1 MPPTERSTS
10 GSMIPAEVE
19 TLGLDPTTGNVVVLL
34 KTQTGAFL
42 PIVIG
47 PLEAQHI
54 MVHLQGETPSR
65 PLTPDLFL
73 SVLDILGVRLVR
85 VEVVELKDGVF
96 FGRLVLEQRG
106 LEYEVDARP
115 SDCLGLAIR
124 AQAPI
129 LVAESVLNDAGV
141 DESSLR
147 SGENPQA

>member
-1 MPPTERSTS
+1 MV
-10 GSMIPAEVE
+10 PAKVE
-19 TLGLDPTTGNVVVLL
+19 TLGLDPTTGSVVVLL
-34 KTQTGAFL
+34 KTETGAFL

-73 SVLDILGVRLVR
+73 SVLEILGVRLVR

-115 SDCLGLAIR
+115 SDCLALAIR
-124 AQAPI
+124 AQVPI
-129 LVAESVLNDAGV
+129 LVAESVLSDAGV
-141 DESSLR
+141 DESSLH
-147 SGENPQA
+147 SGENPRA

>member
-1 MPPTERSTS
+1 MV
-10 GSMIPAEVE
+10 PAKVE

-34 KTQTGAFL
+34 KTETGAFL

-73 SVLDILGVRLVR
+73 SVLEILGVRLVR

-115 SDCLGLAIR
+115 SDCLALAIR
-124 AQAPI
+124 AQVPI
-129 LVAESVLNDAGV
+129 LVAESVLSDAGV
-141 DESSLR
+141 DESSLH

>member
-1 MPPTERSTS
+1 MV
-10 GSMIPAEVE
+10 PAKVE

-34 KTQTGAFL
+34 KTETGAFL

-73 SVLDILGVRLVR
+73 SVLELLGVRLVR
-85 VEVVELKDGVF
+85 VEVVDLKDGVF
-96 FGRLVLEQRG
+96 FGRLVLEGRG

-124 AQAPI
+124 AGAPI
-129 LVAESVLNDAGV
+129 LVAESVLQDAGV
-141 DESSLR
+141 DESSFR
-147 SGENPQA
+147 TNENPQA

>member
-1 MPPTERSTS
+1 MTPTKHTTS
-10 GSMIPAEVE
+10 GGMVPAKVE

-34 KTQTGAFL
+34 KTETGAFL

-73 SVLDILGVRLVR
+73 SVLDILGVRLLR
-85 VEVVELKDGVF
+85 VEVVDLKDGVF

-129 LVAESVLNDAGV
+129 LVAESVLQDAGV
-141 DESSLR
+141 DESSIR

>member
-1 MPPTERSTS
+1 MV
-10 GSMIPAEVE
+10 PAKVE

-34 KTQTGAFL
+34 KTETGAFL

-65 PLTPDLFL
+65 PLTLDLSL
-73 SVLDILGVRLVR
+73 SVLEILGVRLVR

-115 SDCLGLAIR
+115 SDCLALAIR
-124 AQAPI
+124 AQVPI
-129 LVAESVLNDAGV
+129 LVAESVLSDAGV
-141 DESSLR
+141 DESSLH

>member
-1 MPPTERSTS
+1 MTS
-10 GSMIPAEVE
+10 AKGMVPAKVE

-34 KTQTGAFL
+34 KTETGAFL

-73 SVLDILGVRLVR
+73 SVLEILGVRLVR

-115 SDCLGLAIR
+115 SDCLALAIR
-124 AQAPI
+124 AQVPI
-129 LVAESVLNDAGV
+129 LVAESVLSDAGV
-141 DESSLR
+141 DESSLH

>member
-1 MPPTERSTS
+1 
-10 GSMIPAEVE
+10 
-19 TLGLDPTTGNVVVLL
+19 
-34 KTQTGAFL
+34 
-42 PIVIG
+42 
-47 PLEAQHI
+47 

-73 SVLDILGVRLVR
+73 SVLEILGVRLVR

-115 SDCLGLAIR
+115 SDCLALAIR
-124 AQAPI
+124 AQVPI
-129 LVAESVLNDAGV
+129 LVAESVLSDAGV
-141 DESSLR
+141 DESSLH

>member
-1 MPPTERSTS
+1 
-10 GSMIPAEVE
+10 MIPAEVE

>member
-1 MPPTERSTS
+1 MV
-10 GSMIPAEVE
+10 AAKVE

-34 KTQTGAFL
+34 KTETGAFL

-129 LVAESVLNDAGV
+129 LVAESVLSDAGV
-141 DESSLR
+141 DESSIR

>member
-1 MPPTERSTS
+1 MV
-10 GSMIPAEVE
+10 PAKVE

-34 KTQTGAFL
+34 KTETGAFL

-73 SVLDILGVRLVR
+73 SVLEILGVRLVQ

-115 SDCLGLAIR
+115 SDCLALAIR
-124 AQAPI
+124 AQVPI
-129 LVAESVLNDAGV
+129 LVAESVLSDAGV
-141 DESSLR
+141 DESSLH

>member
-1 MPPTERSTS
+1 MTS
-10 GSMIPAEVE
+10 AKGMVPAKVE

-34 KTQTGAFL
+34 KTETGAFL

-115 SDCLGLAIR
+115 SDCLALAIR

-129 LVAESVLNDAGV
+129 LVAESVLSDAGV
-141 DESSLR
+141 DESSLH

>member
-1 MPPTERSTS
+1 MTS
-10 GSMIPAEVE
+10 AKGMVPAKVE

-34 KTQTGAFL
+34 KTETGAFL

-73 SVLDILGVRLVR
+73 SVLEILGVRLVR

-115 SDCLGLAIR
+115 SDCLALAIR
-124 AQAPI
+124 AQVPI
-129 LVAESVLNDAGV
+129 LVAESVLSDAGV
-141 DESSLR
+141 DESSLH
-147 SGENPQA
+147 SGENPRA